1 MLQQYRLCAVTFFKI
16 GTILNATLHG
26 LWPALMTPITE
37 KGAIDFPRAIAH
49 AKHLIAS
56 GCDGVTLFGTTG
68 EGPSFSVDERN
79 SLVDALID
87 GGIPAAQLIVC
98 SAAASNVDQITLGK
112 HAVKRDCAA
121 FLLLPPFFFRNPT
134 DQGVID
140 SVAEVIDGIN
150 APNLAVILYHIP
162 QLTTVHFT
170 HHTIKTLAARYPKQ
184 IFAVKDSA
192 GNLEH
197 SLELVKTFPQLKIF
211 VGAEEHIAPTM
222 TIGGAGS
229 VCGLANLAPRLMSRV
244 IKSPTNVSEQD
255 KATIGKL
262 LSLIGSHSF
271 VGVFKTILAEQ
282 KQDATWLRVRAPM
295 TPLTEQD
302 AQKVVEG
309 YRAFKLDAANI

>member
-1 MLQQYRLCAVTFFKI
+1 
-16 GTILNATLHG
+16 LNATLHG
-26 LWPALMTPITE
+26 LWPALMTPLLE
-37 KGAIDFPRAIAH
+37 NGALDQQRGIAH
-49 AKHLIAS
+49 AKYLIDS

-68 EGPSFSVDERN
+68 EGPSFSVQERN
-79 SLVDALID
+79 DFVDALIE
-87 GGIPAAQLIVC
+87 GGVPASKLIIC
-98 SAAASNVDQITLGK
+98 SAAASNIDQIALGK

-121 FLLLPPFFFRNPT
+121 FLLLPPFFFRNPS

-150 APNLAVILYHIP
+150 APSLAVILYHIP

-170 HHTIKTLAARYPKQ
+170 HHTIKTLVDRYPTQ

-197 SLELVKTFPQLKIF
+197 SLALVKAFPKLHVF

-222 TIGGAGS
+222 NIGGKGS

-244 IKSPTNVSEQD
+244 IGQPANVSEQD
-255 KATIGKL
+255 QASIGKL

-271 VGVFKTILAEQ
+271 VNVFKTVLAEQ
-282 KQDATWLRVRAPM
+282 KQDAAWLRVRAPM
-295 TPLTEQD
+295 APLSEQD
-302 AQKVVEG
+302 AQKIVEG
-309 YRAFKLDAANI
+309 YRAFKLDTANI